1 MSPTEGFCR
10 RGRGSYATKSFHVEG
25 PKTGKAEEPTV
36 GSQVVTRNLELRVS
50 EAERR
55 VPEGV

>member
-10 RGRGSYATKSFHVEG
+10 RGRGRYATKLFHVEG
-25 PKTGKAEEPTV
+25 PKTEKAEEPTV

-50 EAERR
+50 EEKRR
-55 VPEGV
+55 VREGE